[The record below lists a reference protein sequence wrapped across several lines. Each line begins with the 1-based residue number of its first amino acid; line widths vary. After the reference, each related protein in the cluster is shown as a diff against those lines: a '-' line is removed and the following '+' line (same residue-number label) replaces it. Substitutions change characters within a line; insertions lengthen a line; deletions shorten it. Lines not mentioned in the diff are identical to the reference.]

1 MASKKLFDI
10 IDYEKLAMILL
21 FVLFGIMI
29 YKRIN
34 RAKENFESIE
44 NDDLGAMLNDIDK
57 LDFSKLKEF
66 EKKLKSKEEDD
77 EERSKNLKDV
87 IGSNE
92 GPDDFL
98 PVDLDQSFDDLI
110 DDEDD
115 GEVDDEIDYNQSRV
129 GPYSDDVDDEEDI
142 DFGFISKVK
151 KPNFEVGQLLM
162 KTDVNRLKN
171 IIEDETDG
179 ILSDTIVGQAEEI
192 IADEQ
197 AHRMIGERKILD
209 KHESGFLNKLMSV
222 RDGIDKIQTNVKKIS
237 KIDIKDKISKL
248 SDEELE
254 RRFKK
259 NNVGVFDQNNLGKL
273 IDKSDKMF
281 KYNLDSIAEGNPVGI
296 DEEVDYKEL
305 DSDEPVTI
313 KPLDDRLRSRPSTL
327 EDAMTRPGK
336 YADDS
341 LLLNEKQFDET
352 RFKSINEIDGQEDD
366 NVKLLDSTND
376 VTGSSINE
384 LDIIQDSN
392 DIVDDEID
400 SDDIGDIID
409 SDEDLPTVYDSS
421 FKNPVNVTP
430 IDDTYYD
437 KTLVDS
443 PQPECTKDGVCSY
456 RKDKRK
462 TFRIDN
468 EGVKSRLHTN
478 VKSGTYIEPTYID
491 DITHTQM
498 KLDDS
503 RYDLDIKTLND
514 LRKTKNYEGPVE
526 MKKVYDDSISKPYER
541 KCNTSMLTQNNLDLN
556 KSHSNYYSFNPN
568 APMRKNV
575 DSKSI
580 NAYDG
585 DFSSFSKY

>member
-1 MASKKLFDI
+1 MASNKLFDI
-10 IDYEKLAMILL
+10 VDYDKLAMILL

-66 EKKLKSKEEDD
+66 EKKLKSKEEDED
-77 EERSKNLKDV
+77 KRSKNLKDV

-92 GPDDFL
+92 EPGDFL

-115 GEVDDEIDYNQSRV
+115 GEIDDEIDYNESEV
-129 GPYSDDVDDEEDI
+129 GTYSGNVDDEEDV
-142 DFGFISKVK
+142 DFGFISKGN
-151 KPNFEVGQLLM
+151 KPNFEIGQLLM
-162 KTDVNRLKN
+162 KTDVNKLKN
-171 IIEDETDG
+171 IIQDETDG

-273 IDKSDKMF
+273 IAKSDKMF
-281 KYNLDSIAEGNPVGI
+281 KYNLDSISEGQPVGL
-296 DEEVDYKEL
+296 DEEADYKEL

-313 KPLDDRLRSRPSTL
+313 KSIDNNLRSRPSTL
-327 EDAMTRPGK
+327 EDAMRRPGK

-376 VTGSSINE
+376 ITGSSINE

-392 DIVDDEID
+392 DLIDDEID
-400 SDDIGDIID
+400 IDEVGNIID
-409 SDEDLPTVYDSS
+409 SDEESQPIYDSN

-456 RKDKRK
+456 RKNKKK
-462 TFRIDN
+462 TFTIDN

-503 RYDLDIKTLND
+503 RYDVDIQTLNN
-514 LRKTKNYEGPVE
+514 LRKTKKYDGPVE

-541 KCNTSMLTQNNLDLN
+541 KCNSSNLAQNNLDLN

-580 NAYDG
+580 TAFDD
-585 DFSSFSKY
+585 DFSNFSKY

>member
-1 MASKKLFDI
+1 MASNKLFDI
-10 IDYEKLAMILL
+10 VDYDKLAMILL

-66 EKKLKSKEEDD
+66 EKKLKSKEEDED
-77 EERSKNLKDV
+77 KRSKNLKDV

-92 GPDDFL
+92 EPGDFL

-115 GEVDDEIDYNQSRV
+115 GEIDDEIDYNESEV
-129 GPYSDDVDDEEDI
+129 GTYSGNVDDEEDV
-142 DFGFISKVK
+142 DFGFISKGN
-151 KPNFEVGQLLM
+151 KPNFEIGQLLM
-162 KTDVNRLKN
+162 KTDVNKLKN
-171 IIEDETDG
+171 IIQDETDG

-273 IDKSDKMF
+273 IAKSDKMF
-281 KYNLDSIAEGNPVGI
+281 KYNLDSISEGQPVGL
-296 DEEVDYKEL
+296 DEEADYKEL

-313 KPLDDRLRSRPSTL
+313 KSIDNNLRSRPSTL
-327 EDAMTRPGK
+327 EDAMRRPGK

-376 VTGSSINE
+376 ITGSSINE

-392 DIVDDEID
+392 DLIDDEID
-400 SDDIGDIID
+400 IDEVGNIID
-409 SDEDLPTVYDSS
+409 SDEESQPIYDSN

-456 RKDKRK
+456 RKNKKK
-462 TFRIDN
+462 TFTIDN

-503 RYDLDIKTLND
+503 RYDVDIQTLNN
-514 LRKTKNYEGPVE
+514 LRKTKKYDGPVE

-541 KCNTSMLTQNNLDLN
+541 KCNSSNLAQNNLDLN

-575 DSKSI
+575 DSMSI
-580 NAYDG
+580 TAFDD
-585 DFSSFSKY
+585 DFSNFSKY

>member
-66 EKKLKSKEEDD
+66 EKKLKSKEDED

-110 DDEDD
+110 DDEDE
-115 GEVDDEIDYNQSRV
+115 GEVEDEIDYNESRV
-129 GPYSDDVDDEEDI
+129 GPYSGDVDDEEDI
-142 DFGFISKVK
+142 DFGFINKVK

-179 ILSDTIVGQAEEI
+179 ILSDTVVGQAEEI

-281 KYNLDSIAEGNPVGI
+281 KYNLDSIAEGQPVGI

-313 KPLDDRLRSRPSTL
+313 KPLDDNLRSRPSTL

-366 NVKLLDSTND
+366 SVKLLDSTND
-376 VTGSSINE
+376 VTGSSVNE

-392 DIVDDEID
+392 DLVDDEID

-462 TFRIDN
+462 TFTIDN

-514 LRKTKNYEGPVE
+514 LRKTKKYDGPVE

>member
-1 MASKKLFDI
+1 MASNKLFDI
-10 IDYEKLAMILL
+10 VDYDKLAMILL

-66 EKKLKSKEEDD
+66 EKKLKSKEEDED
-77 EERSKNLKDV
+77 KRSKNLKDV

-92 GPDDFL
+92 EPGDFL

-115 GEVDDEIDYNQSRV
+115 GEIDDEIDYNESEV
-129 GPYSDDVDDEEDI
+129 GTYSGNVDDEEDV
-142 DFGFISKVK
+142 DFGFISKGN
-151 KPNFEVGQLLM
+151 KPNFEIGQLLM
-162 KTDVNRLKN
+162 KTDVNKLKN
-171 IIEDETDG
+171 IIQDETDG

-273 IDKSDKMF
+273 IAKSDKMF
-281 KYNLDSIAEGNPVGI
+281 KYNLDSISEGQPVGL
-296 DEEVDYKEL
+296 DEEADYKEL

-313 KPLDDRLRSRPSTL
+313 KSIDNNLRSRPSTL
-327 EDAMTRPGK
+327 EDAMRRPGK

-376 VTGSSINE
+376 ITGSSINE

-392 DIVDDEID
+392 DLIDDEID
-400 SDDIGDIID
+400 IDEVGNIID
-409 SDEDLPTVYDSS
+409 SDEESPTIYDSN

-456 RKDKRK
+456 RKNKKK
-462 TFRIDN
+462 TFTIDN

-503 RYDLDIKTLND
+503 RYDVDIQTLNN
-514 LRKTKNYEGPVE
+514 LRKTKKYDGPVE

-541 KCNTSMLTQNNLDLN
+541 KCNSSNLAQNNLDLN

-580 NAYDG
+580 TAFDD
-585 DFSSFSKY
+585 DFSNFSKY